1 MQALITSELESAARA
16 HDAGKF
22 GDALLHF
29 RRAAALDPAS
39 LPVIGSIGL
48 VLLDANSEEADRW
61 CGTAVHL
68 DPYSIP
74 ALHNLALAT
83 KRRNNSGRTLRRLVA
98 IAPSHEEGG
107 RLLAAIDVSRGDLHA
122 GDARLSRALCS
133 APLSAAVLV
142 DAAENARRLGRR
154 RRSETA
160 LQAATAL
167 APANVG
173 VLNASGVQAQKS
185 TDGDRAIQLYR
196 RGLAV
201 NDRHPALWSNVGM
214 AFMRRGLVGQAASGF
229 RRSIALNPPGA
240 DAMAGL
246 AFAEGVK
253 RREERSLRLCRRSMV
268 LEPAAAAARA
278 LCASIERTR
287 GRLSEAAT
295 HCRLALV
302 SQPDDATTHMVLGA
316 TYQEMR
322 KLQAAMAAFGRALAG
337 QAGFVDAERNHLYA
351 LLHLPGVSEERVFRS
366 TVLFA
371 KRHQPAEEDSLPEP
385 ANEADG
391 ERRLRIGYVS
401 SDFRDHPNRWF
412 MNALFEYRDR
422 QSLSVVCYSASYQKD
437 RETEWVRSKV
447 DAWRE
452 VVEMSDREIAEAM
465 RADGIDVAVFIGGR
479 FDGNRPLVA
488 AYRAAPVQ
496 ISYLDGGTSG
506 IRHMDYWITDGT
518 LHPEGET
525 RELFSEELFR
535 LPVFYSFTR
544 PMPDV
549 PVVTPPVL
557 REGRI
562 TFGSFTQPA
571 RITDEVISVWAEILH
586 AVPESR
592 VLLKSRNRYGDR
604 SNRHFLEEA
613 FGEHGISRD
622 RVLLGTTTDSH
633 SAHLAQYGR
642 VDVALD
648 TFPFNAATT
657 NFEALWMGVPIVT
670 LPGTRFVARMGAAI
684 LTSAG
689 YPELVATSR
698 NHYIDIAVGLA
709 RDVAR
714 LADLR
719 SGLRER
725 LRSSPLCDGPAY
737 ARSME
742 AAYRSMWRRWCRQ
755 QAVEAPRQSRS

>member
-1 MQALITSELESAARA
+1 MVQALFTSELESAARA
-16 HDAGKF
+16 HDAGKLAE
-22 GDALLHF
+22 ALRGF
-29 RRAAALDPAS
+29 RRAAVLDPAS

-48 VLLDANSEEADRW
+48 VLLDANSNEAGRW

-68 DPYSIP
+68 DPYNIA
-74 ALHNLALAT
+74 ALHNLALAS
-83 KRRNNSGRTLRRLVA
+83 RRADPGRTLRRLLA
-98 IAPSHEEGG
+98 LAPSYEEGG
-107 RLLAAIDVSRGDLHA
+107 RLLAAADVSRGNLQT
-122 GDARLSRALCS
+122 GDTRLRRVLGA
-133 APLSAAVLV
+133 APLSVAVLV
-142 DAAENARRLGRR
+142 DAAESARRLGRQG
-154 RRSETA
+154 RSDAA
-160 LQAATAL
+160 LRAALAL
-167 APANVG
+167 APTNVG
-173 VLNASGVQAQKS
+173 VLNAGGVQAQRK
-185 TDGDRAIQLYR
+185 TDADRAILLYR

-214 AFMRRGLVGQAASGF
+214 AFMRRGLVGLAAGGF

-253 RREERSLRLCRRSMV
+253 RQEERSLSLCRRSMV
-268 LEPAAAAARA
+268 LEPVAAAARA
-278 LCASIERTR
+278 LYASIERTR
-287 GRLSEAAT
+287 GRLSEAAL

-316 TYQEMR
+316 AYQEMR
-322 KLQAAMAAFGRALAG
+322 KLEAAMAAFGRALAG
-337 QAGFVDAERNHLYA
+337 QAGFVDAERNLLYA

-371 KRHQPAEEDSLPEP
+371 TRHQPAEDAVLPKP
-385 ANEADG
+385 ANDADG
-391 ERRLRIGYVS
+391 ERRLRVGYVS
-401 SDFRDHPNRWF
+401 SDFREHPNRWF
-412 MNALFEYRDR
+412 MNALFEHRDR
-422 QSLSVVCYSASYQKD
+422 ESISVVCYSASYQKD
-437 RETEWVRSKV
+437 RETEWIRSKV
-447 DAWRE
+447 DGWRE
-452 VVEMSDREIAEAM
+452 VVEMSDVEIAKAM
-465 RADGIDVAVFIGGR
+465 REDQIDIAVFIGGR

-506 IRHMDYWITDGT
+506 VRHMDYWITDGT
-518 LHPEGET
+518 LHPEGGTKEI
-525 RELFSEELFR
+525 FSEELFR

-544 PMPDV
+544 PMPNV
-549 PVVTPPVL
+549 PVVVPPAL

-571 RITDEVISVWAEILH
+571 RITDEVISVWSEILN
-586 AVPESR
+586 AVPGSR
-592 VLLKSRNRYGDR
+592 VLLKSRNRYGDQA
-604 SNRHFLEEA
+604 NRNLLEMA
-613 FGEHGISRD
+613 FADRGISGD
-622 RVLLGTTTDSH
+622 RLLLGTTTDSH

-642 VDVALD
+642 MDIALD

-689 YPELVATSR
+689 HPELVATDR
-698 NHYIDIAVGLA
+698 RHYIDIAVGLA
-709 RDVAR
+709 RDVGR

-725 LRSSPLCDGPAY
+725 LRASPLCDGPAY
-737 ARSME
+737 ARNME
-742 AAYRSMWRRWCRQ
+742 AAYRSMWRRWCQQ
-755 QAVEAPRQSRS
+755 QAVEALRQSRP